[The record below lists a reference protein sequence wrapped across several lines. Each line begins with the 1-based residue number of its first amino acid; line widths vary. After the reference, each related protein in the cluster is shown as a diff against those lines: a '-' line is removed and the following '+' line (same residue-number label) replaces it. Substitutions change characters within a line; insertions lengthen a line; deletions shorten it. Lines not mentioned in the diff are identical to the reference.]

1 ARAPIR
7 DEGPARRACRRPR
20 PRAERKHRSGGE
32 PMAAASPDRAPTA
45 DAPADPAATGR
56 RREVLVRALGDPD
69 AAVREAASR
78 ALDRLEQRA
87 DVAALRERLRH
98 DDPGERIATLQ

>member
-1 ARAPIR
+1 
-7 DEGPARRACRRPR
+7 RPR

-98 DDPGERIATLQ
+98 DDPGERIATLQALGAIADPSAV